1 MTVGA
6 AANAGGTTG
15 KGWAGNFFEDFALGM
30 RLRHAAPR
38 TVTAGDAALHLA
50 LTGSRF
56 ALHGCD
62 GFARQAGLPRAPLD
76 DLFAFNLVLG
86 QSVPDVSRNAVA
98 DLGCADGR
106 FGALLYP
113 GDGVAAESEVI
124 GLKPTGDGRSGVVY
138 VRTRGVKQD
147 GRVVVEFV
155 RWVLVPR
162 RRPADSAAA
171 ASGAAG
177 HLPRLPSH
185 VPADRLGVPAGLR
198 PRGLDLELSGSPFLF
213 EDYAPGERID
223 HQDGAVIG
231 DSEHR
236 LATRLYRN
244 TARVHFDAHREREGR
259 FGRCVV
265 YGGHVMSLARALSF
279 NGLGNALHVAAING
293 GRHVAPCFAGDT
305 LYAWTEV
312 LDRAPLAGRPDL
324 GALRLRLV
332 ATKDRPCAD
341 FPYRDDSGRYDP
353 SVVLE
358 LDYWALLPRR
368 DNRP

>member
-1 MTVGA
+1 MTGGG
-6 AANAGGTTG
+6 AANAGGGTTG
-15 KGWAGNFFEDFALGM
+15 KGWAGNFFEDFALGR

-38 TVTAGDAALHLA
+38 TVTAGDATLHLA

-62 GFARQAGLPRAPLD
+62 GFARQVGLPRAPLD
-76 DLFAFNLVLG
+76 DLFAFNLVFG

-98 DLGCADGR
+98 DLGYADGR

-124 GLKPTGDGRSGVVY
+124 GLEPTSDGKAGVVY

-147 GRVVVEFV
+147 GRMVVEFV
-155 RWVLVPR
+155 HRVLVPR
-162 RRPADSAAA
+162 RRPVDPAAA
-171 ASGAAG
+171 TAG
-177 HLPRLPSH
+177 TGHMPRLPSH

-198 PRGLDLELSGSPFLF
+198 PRGLDLERSGSPHLF

-223 HQDGAVIG
+223 HRDGAVIG
-231 DSEHR
+231 DGEHR

-244 TARVHFDAHREREGR
+244 TARVHFDAHRERENR

-265 YGGHVMSLARALSF
+265 CGGYVMSVARALSF

-312 LDRAPLAGRPDL
+312 LDRAPLPGRADL

-332 ATKDRPCAD
+332 ATRDRPCD
-341 FPYRDDSGRYDP
+341 GFPYRDESGRHDP
-353 SVVLE
+353 AVVLD

-368 DNRP
+368 SSRP